1 MTQRRLKVLL
11 IFEECNPEWSSV
23 PLLAYNLFKH
33 IHQLVEV
40 TLVTHARNQEA
51 LERQG
56 FNNIIYIAESQVMTQ
71 CYSLA
76 ARLSGNSW
84 QLLHMLSY
92 PIYAEFNHRAY
103 LQFKDQIRAGAFDLV
118 HVMTPMMPRYPVKA
132 LEACQNV
139 PFLLGPVNGGLP
151 FPDGF
156 RDVAKKEYAY
166 LNFLRRIGRW
176 LIPGYAATYKKAD
189 KILSGS
195 TYTLELLQKMFPSSS
210 ENMELFYENG
220 IDQTFL
226 RPVARSAREKVNL
239 LFVGRLVPYKGVDML
254 IDAIAHLTPTLQ
266 NQIHLT
272 IVGDGQERQNLE
284 AQAQSLHLDSLIEF
298 VGWVDQTDTA
308 SYYYQADLFCFPS
321 VREFGGAVVLEAMA
335 CGLPCIVVNNG
346 GIGEYV
352 TEKTGFKIEPH
363 SRDYV
368 IQELTLRITELVE
381 QPEKRQSMAMN
392 AIERGREFE
401 WGKKAEYMVDIY
413 RAMIAQKQP
422 LSQYVAQPETLS
434 LSLE

>member
-1 MTQRRLKVLL
+1 MTQQKLQVLL
-11 IFEECNPEWSSV
+11 IFEECNPEWTSV
-23 PLLAYNLFKH
+23 PLMAYNLFKN
-33 IHQLVEV
+33 IHQLVNV
-40 TLVTHARNQEA
+40 TLVTHIRNQEA

-56 FNNIIYIAESQVMTQ
+56 FKNIIYIAESQFMTQ
-71 CYSLA
+71 CYQWA

-103 LQFKDQIRAGAFDLV
+103 IQVKDQIQTGVFDLV
-118 HVMTPMMPRYPVKA
+118 HVMTPMMPRYPVKT

-151 FPDGF
+151 FPEGF
-156 RDVAKKEYAY
+156 REVAKKEYAY
-166 LNFLRRIGRW
+166 LNFLRTIGRW
-176 LIPGYAATYKKAD
+176 LVPGYVTTYKQAD

-195 TYTLELLQKMFPSSS
+195 TYTLELLKKMFSLSA
-210 ENMELFYENG
+210 ENIELFPENG
-220 IDQTFL
+220 IDQSFL
-226 RPVARSAREKVNL
+226 RPVSRKSRKKVNL
-239 LFVGRLVPYKGVDML
+239 LFVGRLVPYKGADML
-254 IDAIAHLTPTLQ
+254 IEAIAQLTPTLQ

-272 IVGDGQERQNLE
+272 LVGDGQERQNLE
-284 AQAQSLHLDSLIEF
+284 AQVQSLHLGSHIEF
-298 VGWVDQTDTA
+298 AGWIDQTETA
-308 SYYYQADLFCFPS
+308 HYYHRSDLFCFPS

-352 TEKTGFKIEPH
+352 TEKTGFKIEPR

-368 IQELTLRITELVE
+368 IQELALKITELVE
-381 QPEKRQSMAMN
+381 QPEKRQSMSIH

-401 WGKKAEYMVDIY
+401 WGRKAQRMVEIY
-413 RAMIAQKQP
+413 RSMIAQKQP
-422 LSQYVAQPETLS
+422 LSQNISQKEAIS
-434 LSLE
+434 LSLT